1 MNMRNNEILQVEST
15 ESFIVDESYLSLD
28 EFFSITL
35 RQDSPDLG
43 HVTEVKDGHPRNLFY
58 MREKSHVLV
67 EDNSQFPHSRTGGEC
82 CQII

>member
-1 MNMRNNEILQVEST
+1 MESA

-35 RQDSPDLG
+35 RQDSPVLG
-43 HVTEVKDGHPRNLFY
+43 HVTEVKEGHPRNSLY

-67 EDNSQFPHSRTGGEC
+67 EDNSQVPHSRTGRQCIAIQKENAVR
-82 CQII
+82 